1 MRRPTF
7 GIRWWLSGT
16 LAGVSLLTAVTV
28 ALYVIPTAKNQARA
42 LAQDAALGLTARAA
56 HDVATASSHGQVDDA
71 LDVASRNGQ
80 FSLWLVDGSHRTV
93 AASALPS
100 VKLST
105 LPNAS
110 RAVSAALSGRRFVP
124 SSDTTPSSVFA
135 LPARQGS
142 GARLALVG
150 YAPRT
155 GLATR
160 TSDALRRRLAIG
172 AALAIALAIAVSLV
186 IATLVTRRVRRLAD
200 AASVIASGDFDSRLS
215 DDFPDEIGRLAH
227 SIDEMRERLAA
238 AFAVLEHERGGLSR
252 VLDRLEEGVIA
263 LDPSGVVDVVNP
275 AASEL
280 LETPIERGQYLA
292 LAWPDAPGEL
302 DRASTAE
309 GVSLGL
315 ETPLGRYLHVQRVAL
330 RPDERSGGSLIV
342 VSDRTAAHHRELV
355 EQRFLANASHELR
368 TPLAAILAA
377 VEMLQSGAKEDATAR
392 DAFLADVQHES
403 ERLQR
408 LTDRLLTLSRMGS
421 GSLKPQT
428 QATGVSARMAYVAD
442 LMEPLARSVN
452 ATLVVDG
459 EATAQVDPDLLD
471 QVIVGL
477 VGNALKHMPD
487 GGTVR
492 LRAIAEGPTVSIRV
506 SDSGSGIPAA
516 EVPYVFDRFW
526 RGDAA
531 RKADGFGLGLGI
543 AREYVESM
551 DGTIAI
557 ESSGDAG
564 TTVAIV
570 LPSANRVIA
579 LEETR

>member
-1 MRRPTF
+1 MRRPRF

-28 ALYVIPTAKNQARA
+28 ALYVIPTAKNQTQV

-56 HDVATASSHGQVDDA
+56 HDVVAARSDGQVADA
-71 LDVASRNGQ
+71 LARASRNGQ
-80 FSLWLVDGSHRTV
+80 FSVWMVDVHRRVV

-110 RAVSAALSGRRFVP
+110 RAVTVALSGRRFVP
-124 SSDTTPSSVFA
+124 SSDATPSSVFA
-135 LPARQGS
+135 LPAQRTS
-142 GARLALVG
+142 GARFVLVG

-160 TSDALRRRLAIG
+160 TSDALRRRLATG
-172 AALAIALAIAVSLV
+172 AALATGLAIAVSLV
-186 IATLVTRRVRRLAD
+186 IATLIAWRVRRLAN
-200 AASVIASGDFDSRLS
+200 AASVIASGDFQRRVL

-252 VLDRLEEGVIA
+252 VLDRLDEGVIA
-263 LDPSGVVDVVNP
+263 LDPSGVVEVVNP
-275 AASEL
+275 AASHL
-280 LETPIERGQYLA
+280 LETPIERGQYLS
-292 LAWPDAPGEL
+292 LGWPGAPL
-302 DRASTAE
+302 DLHRASQVDD
-309 GVSLGL
+309 VSVGI
-315 ETPLGRYLHVQRVAL
+315 ETSLGRYLQVQRVAL
-330 RPDERSGGSLIV
+330 RPSDRSGGSLIV
-342 VSDRTAAHHRELV
+342 LADRTAAHHREAV

-377 VEMLQSGAKEDATAR
+377 VEMLQSGAKEDPAMR

-408 LTDRLLTLSRMGS
+408 LTDRVLTLSRMGS
-421 GSLKPQT
+421 GSLRPEI
-428 QATGVSARMAYVAD
+428 QAIDVTSRMEYVAD
-442 LMEPLARSVN
+442 LMEPLAQSGN
-452 ATLVVDG
+452 AVLTVEGAGTARVDS
-459 EATAQVDPDLLD
+459 DMLD

-477 VGNALKHMPD
+477 VGNALQHMPD
-487 GGTVR
+487 GGSVR
-492 LRAIAEGPTVSIRV
+492 LRASEDGDSVSIRV
-506 SDSGSGIPAA
+506 SDSGSGIPAD
-516 EVPYVFDRFW
+516 EVAYVFDRFW

-551 DGTIAI
+551 NGTISI
-557 ESSGDAG
+557 ESSGEAG

-570 LPSANRVIA
+570 LPSANRA
-579 LEETR
+579 PPLEGRR